1 MVNRINNVR
10 IYTDQLIH
18 ICSNQSALA
27 AARPVINVYS
37 IHKSDRVTNAIPVPS
52 VYRAPIRPDIVHF
65 VHTNMAKNK
74 RQPYAVSDKAG
85 EQTSAE
91 SWGTGRAV
99 ARIPRVN
106 GSGTHRAGQA
116 AFGNMCRGG
125 RMFAPTKVMRQW
137 HVKIN
142 LNQRRFA
149 TVSALA
155 ASGLPSLVIARGH
168 RISKIEEVP
177 LVVEDKI
184 ESLIR
189 TRQAVDALKSIHAY
203 SDVEKVIRSRK
214 IRAGQGKLRNR
225 RFRQRRG
232 PLIVYNQ
239 DNGIVQAFRNIPGV
253 ELVNVRHLNVLQ
265 LAPGGHLGR
274 FIIWTESAF
283 TLLDELYGTYETPS
297 SMKKNYQLPDNVM
310 TNPDV
315 SRLINSD
322 EIQSVVR
329 PAMDKH
335 TKRPFTQKKNPLKNQ
350 GIMNRLNPYAQ
361 VLRRAE
367 LLQSNKKKQQHQPHI
382 ISNKKCK

>member
-1 MVNRINNVR
+1 MK
-10 IYTDQLIH
+10 
-18 ICSNQSALA
+18 SSLA

-37 IHKSDRVTNAIPVPS
+37 IHKSDIITNAIPVPC
-52 VYRAPIRPDIVHF
+52 VYRAPIRPDIVRF
-65 VHTNMAKNK
+65 VHTNMTKNK
-74 RQPYAVSDKAG
+74 RQSYAVSDKAA
-85 EQTSAE
+85 EQTSAQ

-99 ARIPRVN
+99 SRIPRVN

-125 RMFAPTKVMRQW
+125 RMFAPTKIFRQW
-137 HVKIN
+137 HFKIN

-149 TVSALA
+149 TVSALG
-155 ASGLPSLVIARGH
+155 ASGLPSLVMARGH
-168 RISKIEEVP
+168 RINKVEEVP
-177 LVVEDKI
+177 LVVEDTI
-184 ESLIR
+184 ESLVR
-189 TRQAVDALKSIHAY
+189 TREAIEALKSIHAY

-214 IRAGQGKLRNR
+214 IRTGKSRLRNCR
-225 RFRQRRG
+225 SRQRRG

-239 DNGIVQAFRNIPGV
+239 DNGLVRAFRNISGV
-253 ELVNVRHLNVLQ
+253 ELVNVRHLSVLQ

-283 TLLDELYGTYETPS
+283 ALLDELYGTYETPS
-297 SMKKNYQLPDNVM
+297 SIKKGYQLPDNIM

-322 EIQSVVR
+322 EIQSVIR
-329 PAMDKH
+329 PAMTKH

-350 GIMNRLNPYAQ
+350 GVMNRLNPYAQ

-367 LLQSNKKKQQHQPHI
+367 LLHFNKKFEKKNITQ
-382 ISNKKCK
+382 SKKCEYTST